1 MRVADDVTQLIGRTP
16 LVRLN
21 RIPQVEGCLAQIFV
35 KLEGMNP
42 ASSVKDRIALR
53 MVETAEAT
61 GLIHPG
67 KTILVE
73 PSTGN
78 TGIALAMVAAVK
90 GYRLIV
96 TMPETMSWERRAILK
111 AYGAELELTP
121 GHLFSQ
127 GAVDRARELLR
138 TIPHTVMLN
147 QFENLANPQVHQ
159 DTTATEIWNDT
170 DGQVDMVV
178 AGVGTGGTITG
189 LARALK
195 RRKPVLQ
202 AIAVEPENSAV
213 LTGGQAGMHKIQ
225 GIGAGFIPTVMD
237 LGQVDEVLTVA
248 DEAAISYSRRLA
260 REEGLL
266 SGISTGANL
275 WAAVE
280 LAKRPENAN
289 KLIVMVQPSFG
300 ERYLSTVLFQE
311 PAMAES

>member
-1 MRVADDVTQLIGRTP
+1 MRVADDVTQLVGRTP

-53 MVETAEAT
+53 MVEIAETT
-61 GLIHPG
+61 GLIQPE
-67 KTILVE
+67 KTTLVE

-96 TMPETMSWERRAILK
+96 TMPETMSWERRAILR

-138 TIPHTVMLN
+138 TIPHAVMLN
-147 QFENLANPQVHQ
+147 QFENSANPQVHQ

-195 RRKPVLQ
+195 RRKPALQ
-202 AIAVEPENSAV
+202 AIAVEPRNSAV

-225 GIGAGFIPTVMD
+225 GIGAGFIPAVMD

-248 DEAAISYSRRLA
+248 DQTAIAYSRRLA

-280 LAKRPENAN
+280 LAKRPENAD

-311 PAMAES
+311 SAMVSS